1 MVSRLSKSNVHEEV
15 LKIDIHTML
24 SRVPRL
30 SSILSSV
37 SYVYPQLKATGNQIK
52 CTITLW
58 KLLDFSGLNIA
69 ANIWVNVSTQL
80 MELLN
85 VEMLCM
91 THMISFKRSQQLL
104 DGWMDKKGK

>member
-15 LKIDIHTML
+15 LKIYIHTML

-52 CTITLW
+52 RTITLW

-69 ANIWVNVSTQL
+69 GNIWGNVSTLL
-80 MELLN
+80 MELMN

-91 THMISFKRSQQLL
+91 THMISFKRSPTI
-104 DGWMDKKGK
+104 GWLAMNT